1 MYRVPYQYEA
11 LSVSGFVQQL
21 VNYVANS
28 YLFYVR
34 GQIPH
39 SRNLERVD
47 ADILDR
53 YDIRTSKWMRAR
65 RKLAGRANL
74 QYLRYNRD
82 FVIISTHGPHP
93 FRVAEADAI
102 RDATET
108 PIKVFGYSVSSKG
121 GHAVTRIEVER
132 YRELKAYF
140 SEVATKRSVRVLF
153 EEFRSL
159 GFESYAGV
167 RTQLIGLV
175 KEVNRLRG
183 AAGMAPLPFTA
194 VRFRRRIV
202 RPFEPL
208 PVEDDPVRSGLLDA
222 ADVEDV
228 PDLDAV
234 GE

>member
-11 LSVSGFVQQL
+11 LSATGFIQQL
-21 VNYVANS
+21 VSYVANS

-34 GQIPH
+34 GEIPDG
-39 SRNLERVD
+39 RNVEQVD
-47 ADILDR
+47 AGILDR

-65 RKLAGRANL
+65 RKRGGRSNL

-82 FVIISTHGPHP
+82 FVIIATHGPHP

-102 RDATET
+102 RDASET

-132 YRELKAYF
+132 FAELKAYF
-140 SEVATKRSVRVLF
+140 SEVATKRTVRVLF

-159 GFESYAGV
+159 DFESYAGV
-167 RTQLIGLV
+167 RTQLLGLV

-183 AAGMAPLPFTA
+183 AAGMAPLPYSA
-194 VRFRRRIV
+194 VRFKRRIV
-202 RPFEPL
+202 RPFE
-208 PVEDDPVRSGLLDA
+208 VASVDDDPTRSGLLDA
-222 ADVEDV
+222 AEVEEV
-228 PDLDAV
+228 SDLEAV